1 MRGSKCGLN
10 PHISYDFAILL
21 MRDGLASCKNGSC
34 IKTTVLQGGKAVRTD
49 CNKPVIEFTPLG
61 RRNVTA
67 RFDAGAISSDGGVVL
82 LREVDRRIKLF
93 DRVDGLIPDPRNPS
107 FIEHDQRT
115 LVAQRVL
122 AIACGWEDLNDHDNL
137 RSDLIFQLATDRKA
151 CGHKSGQGDVDPER
165 PLASPSTL
173 CRLENRI
180 DRHTCVELNKLLV
193 ELFVES
199 HKTPPR
205 EIILDFDATNDPV
218 HGKQEGRFFHGYYD
232 EYCFLPLYV
241 FAGEQLLC
249 AYLRPSNIDGA
260 KHAWAILGL
269 ITRRLRQAWPDV
281 KIIFRGD
288 SGFCRW
294 KMLRWCDR
302 HRVDYIVG
310 LAKNPTLIRMSA
322 TLMANAENAFKDTG
336 QKQRLFGEF
345 TYGAG
350 TWDRQ
355 RRVIA
360 RIEHT
365 DKGENPRY
373 IVTSLT
379 GDAQVL
385 YEQIYCARGE
395 LENRIKE
402 QQLGLFADRTSCHDF
417 LANQF
422 RLLLSSLAY
431 VLIETLRR
439 TMLAGTELARA
450 QATTIR
456 LKLFKIG
463 ALVQRSVRR
472 IVIHL
477 SESFPMRELVHSLA
491 AALSG

>member
-1 MRGSKCGLN
+1 M
-10 PHISYDFAILL
+10 P
-21 MRDGLASCKNGSC
+21 
-34 IKTTVLQGGKAVRTD
+34 TD
-49 CNKPVIEFTPLG
+49 CNKPIVRFTPVA
-61 RRNVTA
+61 RREVLA
-67 RFDAGAISSDGGVVL
+67 EFDAGAISSDGGVVL
-82 LREVDRRIKLF
+82 LREVDRRINLL
-93 DRVDGLIPDPRNPS
+93 DRVDQLIPDPRDPLH
-107 FIEHDQRT
+107 IEHDQRT
-115 LVAQRVL
+115 MLAQRVL
-122 AIACGWEDLNDHDNL
+122 AIACGWEDLNDHTAL
-137 RSDLIFQLATDRKA
+137 RNDLVLQLASGRKA
-151 CGHKSGQGDVDPER
+151 RGTQDEVDPDR

-180 DRHTCVELNKLLV
+180 DRQTCIGMNKLLV
-193 ELFVES
+193 ELFIES
-199 HKTPPR
+199 HKTPPA
-205 EIILDFDATNDPV
+205 EVILDFDATNDPV

-232 EYCFLPLYV
+232 QYCFLPLYV

-260 KHAWAILGL
+260 KHAWAILAL
-269 ITRRLRQAWPDV
+269 ITRRLRQAWPGV
-281 KIIFRGD
+281 KIVFRGD

-302 HRVDYIVG
+302 RGVDYIVG
-310 LAKNPTLIRMSA
+310 LAKNPALTKLSA
-322 TLMANAENAFKDTG
+322 TLMASAANAFKETG

-345 TYGAG
+345 TYAAG
-350 TWDRQ
+350 TWDKE

-365 DKGENPRY
+365 DKGENPRF
-373 IVTSLT
+373 IVTSLA
-379 GDAQVL
+379 GQGQQL
-385 YEQIYCARGE
+385 YEQTYCARGE
-395 LENRIKE
+395 MENRIKE

-417 LANQF
+417 VANQF

-439 TMLAGTELARA
+439 TCLAGTELAQA

-456 LKLFKIG
+456 LKLLKIG

-477 SESFPMRELVHSLA
+477 SESFPMREVFQTLA
-491 AALSG
+491 ATLSG

>member
-1 MRGSKCGLN
+1 M
-10 PHISYDFAILL
+10 
-21 MRDGLASCKNGSC
+21 
-34 IKTTVLQGGKAVRTD
+34 RTD
-49 CNKPVIEFTPLG
+49 CNKPIVHFTPLA
-61 RRNVTA
+61 RREVLA
-67 RFDAGAISSDGGVVL
+67 EFDAGAISSDGGVLL
-82 LREVDRRIKLF
+82 LREVDRRINLL
-93 DRVDGLIPDPRNPS
+93 DRVNQLIPDPRDPLH
-107 FIEHDQRT
+107 IEHDQRT

-122 AIACGWEDLNDHDNL
+122 AIACGWEDLNDHATL
-137 RSDLIFQLATDRKA
+137 RNDLVLQLATNRKA
-151 CGHKSGQGDVDPER
+151 SGSAGDVDPDR
-165 PLASPSTL
+165 PLASASTL

-180 DRHTCVELNKLLV
+180 DRQTCVRINQLLV
-193 ELFVES
+193 EMFIES
-199 HKTPPR
+199 HSTPPT
-205 EIILDFDATNDPV
+205 EIILDFDATDDPV

-249 AYLRPSNIDGA
+249 AYLRPANIDGA
-260 KHAWAILGL
+260 KHAWAILAL
-269 ITRRLRQAWPDV
+269 ITKRLRQAWPGV

-302 HRVDYIVG
+302 HGVDYIVG
-310 LAKNPTLIRMSA
+310 LAKNSVLTKLSE
-322 TLMANAENAFKDTG
+322 TLMVSAENAFKETG

-345 TYGAG
+345 FYAAG
-350 TWDRQ
+350 TWDKQ

-365 DKGENPRY
+365 EKGENPRF
-373 IVTSLT
+373 ITTTLA
-379 GDAQVL
+379 GEGRQL
-385 YEQIYCARGE
+385 YEQTYCARGE
-395 LENRIKE
+395 VENRIKE

-417 LANQF
+417 VANQF

-439 TMLAGTELARA
+439 TCLATTELAQA
-450 QATTIR
+450 QVSTIR
-456 LKLFKIG
+456 LKLLKIG

-477 SESFPMRELVHSLA
+477 SESFPMREVFQTLA
-491 AALSG
+491 ATLSG